1 MLMQLALESGGRA
14 QKSTVRTSLAECA
27 LPATQFRQNQ
37 ASGGKHPLR
46 NTISIFRVSL
56 ASISL
61 SRLSIQSP
69 EAGVA
74 VVTVARESIL
84 A

>member
-1 MLMQLALESGGRA
+1 
-14 QKSTVRTSLAECA
+14 
-27 LPATQFRQNQ
+27 
-37 ASGGKHPLR
+37 LR

-74 VVTVARESIL
+74 VVTVARGPPIIYFGVTTCHLL
-84 A
+84 AGWNDGVPPAKKGSR